1 MRGFPWYFNEAGAT
15 GGLGQR
21 CGDFSPNFISRLLP
35 AAEVQWLFSALNL
48 MMDDSSMCAGLLYF
62 YLFIF
67 NYYGKIPEYTKVERK
82 VR

>member
-1 MRGFPWYFNEAGAT
+1 MGGFPWYFNDAGAT

-21 CGDFSPNFISRLLP
+21 CGDFSSNFICRLLP

-48 MMDDSSMCAGLLYF
+48 MMDDSPMCAGLLYF

-67 NYYGKIPEYTKVERK
+67 NYCGKILAYTKVERK